1 MKGKNLGVKL
11 AVDVEGNIGG
21 MIQYMPIEY
30 FTAQGNDLYIIT
42 CIWVHG
48 YKQGRGNFQR
58 KGMGKALLKVA
69 EEDVKNRGAKGI
81 AAWGVSLPFWMKA
94 SWFKKQGYK
103 KVDKTRIQVLLW
115 KPFTSDAAAP
125 KWLKQQKKPQA
136 IPGKVLVTA
145 FLNGWCPAMNIT
157 YERSKKAAA
166 EFGEKVVFEGINT
179 FDQEVFKEWG
189 ISDAV
194 FIDGKNLASGPPPS
208 YEKIKKRIAKK
219 VKKLK

>member
-1 MKGKNLGVKL
+1 
-11 AVDVEGNIGG
+11 
-21 MIQYMPIEY
+21 
-30 FTAQGNDLYIIT
+30 
-42 CIWVHG
+42 
-48 YKQGRGNFQR
+48 
-58 KGMGKALLKVA
+58 
-69 EEDVKNRGAKGI
+69 
-81 AAWGVSLPFWMKA
+81 MKA

-115 KPFTSDAAAP
+115 KPFTTDAVAP
-125 KWLKQQKKPQA
+125 KSIKQQTSPQP

-166 EFGEKVVFEGINT
+166 EFGDRVVFEGINT
-179 FDQEVFKEWG
+179 FDQDVFKEWG

-194 FIDGKNLASGPPPS
+194 FIDGKNLSSGPPPS

-219 VKKLK
+219 VKKLR